1 MKIIGVQ
8 ELSLLIQNHGISQ
21 FLDDLI
27 KALRIDFS
35 RWGDFDKSARYASY
49 VPGGVVELMPIRDQ
63 EYFSYK
69 YVNGHPQNP
78 LLGLQTVVALGQL
91 AEVKTGYPLMISE
104 MTLLTAL
111 RTAATAALASDL
123 MSRGDSKVL
132 AIIGTGSQSEFQVL
146 AQNCVRSIQEVRY
159 FDLDPEAMEKFKNNL
174 QGLPLKQVPCS
185 SVEEVVLGADII
197 VTCTAKKGHFI
208 VLPDDFVKPGMHVNA
223 LGGDCPGK
231 TELSIETLL
240 RSQIVV
246 EYLPQTKVEGE
257 IQQLSPDIIE
267 KAVMGEIWEFAAKKK
282 QGRSS
287 HQDITLF
294 DCVGFAL
301 EDFSVLRLVYELS
314 NRYGI
319 GQEIDLIPDIQ
330 DPKNLF
336 ALLRE
341 GLV

>member
-1 MKIIGVQ
+1 MKIIGIQ
-8 ELSLLIQNHGISQ
+8 EFSLIIQKHGFIQ

-27 KALRIDFS
+27 KALRMDFS
-35 RWGDFDKSARYASY
+35 RWDDFDKSARYASY

-69 YVNGHPQNP
+69 YVNGHPKNP

-146 AQNCVRSIQEVRY
+146 AQSCVRTIQEIRY
-159 FDLDPEAMEKFKNNL
+159 FDLDPEAMEKFRNNL
-174 QGLPLKQVPCS
+174 KDISLKFIPCS
-185 SVEEVVLGADII
+185 SEEEVVLGADII
-197 VTCTAKKGHFI
+197 VTCTAKKGHLI
-208 VLPDDFVKPGMHVNA
+208 VLPDDFVKPGIHINA

-231 TELSIETLL
+231 TELDIKTLL
-240 RSQIVV
+240 RSKIFV
-246 EYLPQTKVEGE
+246 EYFPQTKVEGE
-257 IQQLSPDIIE
+257 IQQLDSDTIE
-267 KAVMGEIWEFAAKKK
+267 KGVMGEIWELASKKK
-282 QGRSS
+282 QGRISY
-287 HQDITLF
+287 QDITLF

-314 NRYGI
+314 NRYEV

-336 ALLRE
+336 ALLKE
-341 GLV
+341 GLA